1 MKNPIKTSIPCFL
14 WERAIREGTSMTAL
28 NSYVKGKDKLDT
40 NIKFLFN
47 YASNIPMNQHSDL
60 NKTQETL
67 KDESLCEFIL
77 TWDNHMTASAR
88 WSDLVLPDVSWLEV
102 DDLINNSISP
112 YFAIIGQLTR
122 SILQLVTDELTVDVP
137 QAKLYF

>member
-1 MKNPIKTSIPCFL
+1 
-14 WERAIREGTSMTAL
+14 MTAL